1 MKELKKIFLAVIYF
15 LINFWEIFADAKIS
29 LIPEWKNALAEAFR
43 TWEFSFDLIW
53 QYILFLINIFSQ
65 IAVMV
70 SFLFVLI
77 WAFRYTIT
85 YLEWDENWDNAKK
98 TIKNALIWLAIST
111 LAYVIVDI
119 FVRFLL

>member
-1 MKELKKIFLAVIYF
+1 MKKINKIFLTSLFF
-15 LINFWEIFADAKIS
+15 LVNFQFTFAD
-29 LIPEWKNALAEAFR
+29 LWLVPQTWKLKDAFE

-53 QYILFLINIFSQ
+53 EYILYLINVFSQ
-65 IAVMV
+65 IAVMI

-111 LAYVIVDI
+111 LAYVIVDV